1 MRALFPIPALLLS
14 LFALAAWSGARAA
27 EDKSAQPFRPAAAS
41 AWPAHQTIGDITFAA
56 VRYESD
62 ADTRPL
68 FGKVNLNE
76 HGVLPVLLIID
87 NQSNQNLLLDL
98 IHVEF
103 TAAGG
108 IRLEPTPPRDL
119 PYLIA
124 PKNPLNRP
132 NIPLPI
138 PLPSKNKGNALSQV
152 ELDSRAWGAKNLL
165 PGESTHGFFYFQ
177 TEWRRSAYLY
187 ISGIREARTLKE
199 VFFAEVPMD
208 APSDAKTAEP
218 AAAPH

>member
-1 MRALFPIPALLLS
+1 MRALFTISALLLS
-14 LFALAAWSGARAA
+14 LFVFAAWSGARSA
-27 EDKSAQPFRPAAAS
+27 EDNSSQPFRPAPAS
-41 AWPAHQTIGDITFAA
+41 AWPSHQTIGDITFAA

-87 NQSNQNLLLDL
+87 NKGNQNLLLDMMR
-98 IHVEF
+98 VEF
-103 TAAGG
+103 NAAGG

-124 PKNPLNRP
+124 PKNPVNRP
-132 NIPLPI
+132 SLPSPI
-138 PLPSKNKGNALSQV
+138 PLPSRKKGNALSQV

-177 TEWRRSAYLY
+177 TAWRRSSYLY

-208 APSDAKTAEP
+208 SPSDAKTAEP
-218 AAAPH
+218 AAAPR

>member
-1 MRALFPIPALLLS
+1 MRALFTISALLLS
-14 LFALAAWSGARAA
+14 LFAFAAWSGARAT
-27 EDKSAQPFRPAAAS
+27 EDKTAQPFRPAPAS
-41 AWPAHQTIGDITFAA
+41 AWPSHQTIGDITFAA

-87 NQSNQNLLLDL
+87 NKGNQNLLLDMMR
-98 IHVEF
+98 VEF
-103 TAAGG
+103 NATGG

-124 PKNPLNRP
+124 PKNPVNRP
-132 NIPLPI
+132 SLPSPI
-138 PLPSKNKGNALSQV
+138 PLPSRKKGNALSQV
-152 ELDSRAWGAKNLL
+152 ELDSRAWGAKSLL

-177 TEWRRSAYLY
+177 TAWRRSSYLY
-187 ISGIREARTLKE
+187 ISDIREARTLKE

-208 APSDAKTAEP
+208 APGDAKTIEP
-218 AAAPH
+218 AAAPR

>member
-1 MRALFPIPALLLS
+1 MRALFVIPALLLS
-14 LFALAAWSGARAA
+14 LFTVAA
-27 EDKSAQPFRPAAAS
+27 EDKSAQPFRPAPAS

-62 ADTRPL
+62 DDTRPL

-87 NQSNQNLLLDL
+87 NKSNQNLLLDL

-132 NIPLPI
+132 NIPSPI
-138 PLPSKNKGNALSQV
+138 PLPSGIKAMLYRRLNWT
-152 ELDSRAWGAKNLL
+152 RAPGAPRTCCPVNR
-165 PGESTHGFFYFQ
+165 PTVSSTFKPNGGAAHTSTF
-177 TEWRRSAYLY
+177 RA
-187 ISGIREARTLKE
+187 
-199 VFFAEVPMD
+199 FAKPVR
-208 APSDAKTAEP
+208 
-218 AAAPH
+218 